1 MAGIGFEIRKLMDE
15 QTFTSD
21 FKAYF
26 FAGVVSSGPW
36 VVSIISSF
44 FLWFFSASFFGI
56 EVLKLF
62 RVVIVYTYAYS
73 LILTGLIQFAL
84 NRFLSDKLYL
94 KQRNVFLPTYISIML
109 FTMIFQG
116 FIAVIFY
123 GLNQVDFYFKIT
135 GVVLFIAVSC
145 IWQTMIF
152 LTASKDYVSIVGAF
166 FWGNI
171 AGIFLA
177 VILGPRSGFNGYL
190 LGYTIGQV
198 ATFFFLVHRVFLE
211 FYSTVSFNFEFFMY
225 LKKYYKLLLIGTFYY
240 LAIWVDKLIYW
251 YSPAGEHNKAFFYS
265 HFPYDSCMF
274 LAFLAI
280 IPALAHFMVDV
291 ETNFYEKYKGFY
303 GSIVNKSTLRIIE
316 KSKQA
321 ILKVLFESS
330 SRMIMLQTVVSLA
343 FICYSPV
350 LIRLLHLRQE
360 HLIVLWM
367 GGIGT
372 YFHVFVLISMI
383 LILYFD
389 RQKAALSLAIFFLMT
404 NTIFTLLV
412 IRFAPH
418 LMGLGYACSTALS
431 AVFGIRLLYVN
442 IKNIEFLTFVY
453 QPLLKPKLPKVA
465 SLNPRIK

>member
-15 QTFTSD
+15 ETFTGD

-26 FAGVVSSGPW
+26 FAGIVSSGPW

-44 FLWFFSASFFGI
+44 FLWFLSASFFGL
-56 EVLKLF
+56 EALKLF
-62 RVVIVYTYAYS
+62 RVVVVYTYAYS
-73 LILTGLIQFAL
+73 LIFTGLIQFAL

-109 FTMIFQG
+109 FTIISQGMIA
-116 FIAVIFY
+116 IIFY
-123 GLNQVDFYFKIT
+123 GLNQVDFYFKII

-152 LTASKDYVSIVGAF
+152 LSTSKDYGPIMGAF

-177 VILGPRSGFNGYL
+177 VIFGPKGGFNGYL

-198 ATFFFLVHRVFLE
+198 ATLFFLVHRVFLE
-211 FYSTVSFNFEFFMY
+211 FYSTVSFNFEFFLY
-225 LKKYYKLLLIGTFYY
+225 LKKYFKLFVIGTFYY
-240 LAIWVDKLIYW
+240 IAIWVDKLIYW

-280 IPALAHFMVDV
+280 IPALAHFMIDV

-303 GSIVNKSTLRIIE
+303 GAIVNKGTLRVID
-316 KSKQA
+316 KSKKA

-330 SRMIMLQTVVSLA
+330 SRLIMLQTVVSVA
-343 FICYSPV
+343 FICYASV
-350 LIRLLHLRQE
+350 FIRLLHLLPESRF
-360 HLIVLWM
+360 LLWM

-372 YFHVFVLISMI
+372 YFHVFVLVSMI

-389 RQKAALSLAIFFLMT
+389 RQGAALSLAVCFLLT
-404 NTIFTLLV
+404 NTVFTLLV
-412 IRFAPH
+412 IKFAPH
-418 LMGLGYACSTALS
+418 LMGLGYACSAAVS
-431 AVFGIRLLYVN
+431 AIYGVVLLFINIR
-442 IKNIEFLTFVY
+442 NIEYLTFVY
-453 QPLLKPKLPKVA
+453 QPILKSKLPKVA
-465 SLNPRIK
+465 PPKP